1 MTERFCVCGH
11 RHPDHKLGRRAS
23 IGQHPAG
30 LCFLCDCKE
39 FRDDP
44 GRCTGC
50 GMRVAYP
57 ARVPVAPGWEARCL
71 NCAREAAA

>member
-30 LCFLCDCKE
+30 LCHMCKCRG
-39 FRDDP
+39 FQDDP
-44 GRCTGC
+44 GRCVGC
-50 GMRVAYP
+50 GKRVATNVQSP
-57 ARVPVAPGWEARCL
+57 GHVAWCVPCAQDAART
-71 NCAREAAA
+71 AA